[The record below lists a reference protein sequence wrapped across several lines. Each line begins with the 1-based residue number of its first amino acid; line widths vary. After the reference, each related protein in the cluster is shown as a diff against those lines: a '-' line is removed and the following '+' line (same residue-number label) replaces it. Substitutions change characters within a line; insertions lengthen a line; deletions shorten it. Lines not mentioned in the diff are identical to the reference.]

1 MRTITRV
8 NAVMVAREGEE
19 RLLAARAKKRKRE
32 SVVELNESG
41 EKSIF
46 VEQSV
51 VQSRSSSQS
60 DSMTNG
66 ACDRLQRNTCQIC
79 SFSLVPLP

>member
-8 NAVMVAREGEE
+8 NAVVVAREGEE
-19 RLLAARAKKRKRE
+19 RLLAARAKERKRE

-66 ACDRLQRNTCQIC
+66 ACDRLQRSTCQIC